1 MVIARGGLTVPLL
14 PCCFS
19 SGYRTDR
26 NLSPPRAL
34 TTDSP
39 YAVGEAGDGSQAAM
53 SEQPPIS
60 GSGDVPTV
68 HVKDGQGQEL
78 LCFLEQ
84 LIPLDGNDYA
94 LLTPVDTPVCLFRL
108 SDDDEPE
115 LIEPASAS
123 EPVLST
129 AEVVLQEHELSLV
142 RSAVTLTVAGEL
154 DEPDPEELD
163 VDADDDD
170 DDDAETYELL
180 VSFLV
185 AEQEYGLYIPLDP
198 FFVVARM
205 QNGHAL
211 LVQGDEFERIQPRIE
226 AELEERES
234 QD

>member
-1 MVIARGGLTVPLL
+1 
-14 PCCFS
+14 
-19 SGYRTDR
+19 
-26 NLSPPRAL
+26 
-34 TTDSP
+34 
-39 YAVGEAGDGSQAAM
+39 M

-170 DDDAETYELL
+170 DDDDDDAETYELL

-205 QNGHAL
+205 ENGHAQ